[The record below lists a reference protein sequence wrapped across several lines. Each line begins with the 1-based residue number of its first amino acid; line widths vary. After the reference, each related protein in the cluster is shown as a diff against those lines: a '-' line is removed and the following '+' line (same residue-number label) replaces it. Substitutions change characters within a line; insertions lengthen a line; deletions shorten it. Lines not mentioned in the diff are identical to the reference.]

1 MIYRILETKNKR
13 FNIMS
18 KISVI
23 VTLYKTPEKML
34 KNLNAYKEFK
44 LNIFEQ
50 EGNQKKKK
58 NLECLLNFKFA
69 YFSDYKNIGL
79 AKSSNYLLS
88 KIKTDYCLFTQSD
101 VVIKKKEIL
110 RLKKI
115 FDLNK
120 NIIFVTPNFS
130 KNKKKKRIEFTKK
143 INAACIMIDMKK
155 VKKVGLF
162 DEDYFLYWEDIQL
175 MEKINN
181 SKFKMVVAN
190 NIFANHLVS
199 KSTVKN
205 RKIDFI
211 RNMNFIYGELVFD
224 YKQKKLR
231 FIKIFRKF
239 IQNFILFIF
248 NIIFFQL
255 NNVYISLSKIFGIL
269 KFIKF
274 YLKKLYSI

>member
-1 MIYRILETKNKR
+1 
-13 FNIMS
+13 
-18 KISVI
+18 
-23 VTLYKTPEKML
+23 
-34 KNLNAYKEFK
+34 
-44 LNIFEQ
+44 
-50 EGNQKKKK
+50 
-58 NLECLLNFKFA
+58 
-69 YFSDYKNIGL
+69 
-79 AKSSNYLLS
+79 
-88 KIKTDYCLFTQSD
+88 
-101 VVIKKKEIL
+101 
-110 RLKKI
+110 
-115 FDLNK
+115 
-120 NIIFVTPNFS
+120 
-130 KNKKKKRIEFTKK
+130 
-143 INAACIMIDMKK
+143 MIDMKK

-269 KFIKF
+269 K
-274 YLKKLYSI
+274 L

>member
-1 MIYRILETKNKR
+1 
-13 FNIMS
+13 
-18 KISVI
+18 
-23 VTLYKTPEKML
+23 
-34 KNLNAYKEFK
+34 
-44 LNIFEQ
+44 
-50 EGNQKKKK
+50 
-58 NLECLLNFKFA
+58 
-69 YFSDYKNIGL
+69 
-79 AKSSNYLLS
+79 
-88 KIKTDYCLFTQSD
+88 
-101 VVIKKKEIL
+101 
-110 RLKKI
+110 
-115 FDLNK
+115 
-120 NIIFVTPNFS
+120 
-130 KNKKKKRIEFTKK
+130 
-143 INAACIMIDMKK
+143 MKK

-181 SKFKMVVAN
+181 SKFKMVFAN
-190 NIFANHLVS
+190 NIFDNNIIS